1 MPFLKGFRRHF
12 GPILPI
18 FPIGAGIFSP
28 RFAPITSRGGL
39 ICQRGGGNSA
49 GKGARPVSGLDS
61 FTVRTLDRRGFTSTD
76 SGKMS
81 ARRVSGS
88 PGFPCRIASPQPGRG
103 DFRGDCRKRRRRSS
117 GKEAGGFQ
125 FVRVWIIGKAAAV
138 APGLPFGGI
147 RGKSARPALDRFAGA
162 FSSPPI
168 NSGKMPAASIFN
180 RRREKKSGRPS
191 PRSLPHK
198 TNILSEGMVY
208 IPPLQRGRLTSAYRK
223 TFRRTYEGLRLSP
236 PRPSRFAPVA
246 V

>member
-49 GKGARPVSGLDS
+49 GKGARPVSGHDS

-125 FVRVWIIGKAAAV
+125 FVRVWIIGKAAV

-168 NSGKMPAASIFN
+168 NSGKMPAASVFN
-180 RRREKKSGRPS
+180 RRREKNRAGLPPGHYPIKPTSFLKVWYMCPPS
-191 PRSLPHK
+191 
-198 TNILSEGMVY
+198 NG
-208 IPPLQRGRLTSAYRK
+208 A
-223 TFRRTYEGLRLSP
+223 
-236 PRPSRFAPVA
+236 A
-246 V
+246 